1 MEMIDRAILSA
12 RDEMDDAQRKLAAST
27 PGTGT
32 HKKHFDRYSVKR
44 YIYFALLDKK
54 TEALKSEMPKM

>member
-12 RDEMDDAQRKLAAST
+12 RDEMDDAQRKLASST
-27 PGTGT
+27 PGTET

-44 YIYFALLDKK
+44 YIYYALLDKK
-54 TEALKSEMPKM
+54 QEMIK

>member
-12 RDEMDDAQRKLAAST
+12 RDEMDNAQRKLAAAT
-27 PGTGT
+27 PGTET

-44 YIYFALLDKK
+44 YIYYALLDKK
-54 TEALKSEMPKM
+54 RERI